1 MAKIKEDFEKD
12 KAKFIEAVK
21 TYDII
26 KEMDTLPNRIRIDI
40 LRVIMETR
48 TKLLQKHK
56 SLKKYDKP
64 VEPEPQ
70 RVDSSVEKREETPE
84 CGPTSI
90 G

>member
-1 MAKIKEDFEKD
+1 
-12 KAKFIEAVK
+12 
-21 TYDII
+21 
-26 KEMDTLPNRIRIDI
+26 
-40 LRVIMETR
+40 METR